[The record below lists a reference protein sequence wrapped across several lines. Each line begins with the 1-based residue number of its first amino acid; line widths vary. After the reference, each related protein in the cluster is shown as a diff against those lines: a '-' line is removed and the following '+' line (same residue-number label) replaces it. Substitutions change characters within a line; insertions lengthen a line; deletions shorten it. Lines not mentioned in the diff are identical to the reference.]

1 MKQSHAD
8 MAREIEVLRH
18 ELDAVRHGVAFGH
31 PSHPGAPHTVV
42 YGHGPPPVPPAYPTG
57 PPQPQPPSSRP
68 GSSQNTFATNAGAPS
83 TNGKPQQPM

>member
-31 PSHPGAPHTVV
+31 PGHPGPPHAVV
-42 YGHGPPPVPPAYPTG
+42 YGHPPPVGAAYPPPG
-57 PPQPQPPSSRP
+57 PQPQAPSSRP
-68 GSSQNTFATNAGAPS
+68 GSSQNTFAANPGAPS
-83 TNGKPQQPM
+83 TNGKSQPPPM